1 MAIARHALLGITL
14 LASAHASAASQ
25 EAIYFA
31 ASNIRVHD
39 TGTAAF
45 EDRSF
50 TAIRMDGVVGGER
63 RLRTRVIWSEQRGTG
78 FSANSLRLNPNAAD
92 DGSIAALLH
101 TGFEMTLTA
110 DGAVRDVRAVDP
122 SAWQHA
128 VKHTP
133 QLAAQ
138 LASQRRVGGLTPT
151 DLPVPLRIGQK
162 IVHRDAST
170 DIGDVTVDQEVLA
183 LTDRMV
189 LLDVV
194 VSGSGVSGK
203 GRQVLQRADGMPVEA
218 RYALSVHEQGDTPA
232 LEMDLYVARMSTDPM
247 FDAGERESR
256 QHYNAMLRE
265 QIERPPFSSPSNDPD
280 AYPQAVVD
288 LIPAEVFD
296 RTTLA
301 EFEAGLQYSAEDDH
315 HAARPLIRLNMS
327 LPEHGRPAATDS
339 EWFPMMAWL
348 RRVELLDAKGRP
360 LPGLQPVPVVQRWLI
375 AGASRTDEND
385 VGFPFR
391 LPINTRAGQ
400 LDGLSAIRLAVDL
413 ERYTKDAEERLPR
426 GQQSMTNA
434 RMRITWASD
443 QRATLVQAPV
453 DKTER
458 EGVWTTAIALDA
470 QGKSIPIA
478 LVPAPRDAT
487 ITDAACCQ
495 GAALEWE
502 RDREPERLEIAA
514 AAPIHAL
521 LLQHYRW
528 KRIPRDWMIRKVQT
542 REGAR

>member
-1 MAIARHALLGITL
+1 MAIARLTLLGITL
-14 LASAHASAASQ
+14 LASAHASAAGQ

-31 ASNIRVHD
+31 ASNIRVPD
-39 TGTAAF
+39 TGTDAF

-50 TAIRMDGVVGGER
+50 TAIRMDGVVGGKR

-78 FSANSLRLNPNAAD
+78 FSANSLRLDPNAAD
-92 DGSIAALLH
+92 EGSIMALLD
-101 TGFEMTLTA
+101 TGFDMTLTA
-110 DGAVRDVRAVDP
+110 DGTVRDVRAVDQ

-133 QLAAQ
+133 QLATQ

-151 DLPVPLRIGQK
+151 DLPARLQIGQK

-170 DIGDVTVDQEVLA
+170 DIGDVTVEQEVLA
-183 LTDRMV
+183 LTDHMV
-189 LLDVV
+189 LLDVA
-194 VSGSGVSGK
+194 VSGSRVSGK

-247 FDAGERESR
+247 FDADERESR
-256 QHYNAMLRE
+256 QHYDAKLRE
-265 QIERPPFSSPSNDPD
+265 QIGRPPFSLPSNDPD
-280 AYPQAVVD
+280 AYPQAAAD
-288 LIPAEVFD
+288 LIPAGMFD
-296 RTTLA
+296 RTALA
-301 EFEAGLQYSAEDDH
+301 EFEAGLRFSTEDDH
-315 HAARPLIRLNMS
+315 HAARPLIRLSMP
-327 LPEHGRPAATDS
+327 LPEHERRAATDS

-360 LPGLQPVPVVQRWLI
+360 ISGLQPVPVVQRWLI

-400 LDGLSAIRLAVDL
+400 LDGLSAIRLEVDL
-413 ERYTKDAEERLPR
+413 ERYTKDAEERVPR
-426 GQQSMTNA
+426 GQQSRTNT
-434 RMRITWASD
+434 RMRITWGSD
-443 QRATLVQAPV
+443 QRATLVQAPM

-478 LVPAPRDAT
+478 MLPAPRDAT
-487 ITDAACCQ
+487 IGYAASHP

-521 LLQHYRW
+521 QLQHYRW

-542 REGAR
+542 LEDAR